1 MRWILFDTYD
11 RETPAPNFCLDSV
24 KGEQVCL
31 KDYQEECSIVL
42 IFTHGSQC
50 TTCEEMLKSFA
61 GRQGDYRE
69 SDAVVLAVVPEP
81 IEAIST
87 DSFYRDLP
95 FDVVFDENSIVRK
108 SFSELMD
115 ESMTN
120 DEDTMLF
127 VLDSYA
133 APYAALIGPELIAE
147 GIPATGMEASQ
158 SREDELH
165 YEAIKWLEFIGIQC
179 PE

>member
-1 MRWILFDTYD
+1 
-11 RETPAPNFCLDSV
+11 
-24 KGEQVCL
+24 
-31 KDYQEECSIVL
+31 
-42 IFTHGSQC
+42 
-50 TTCEEMLKSFA
+50 MLMSFA

-69 SDAVVLAVVPEP
+69 SDAAVLAVVPEP

-95 FDVVFDENSIVRK
+95 FDVVSDENSIVRR
-108 SFSELMD
+108 SFSRLMD
-115 ESMTN
+115 ESMTI

-133 APYAALIGPELIAE
+133 APYAALIGPELVPEI
-147 GIPATGMEASQ
+147 IPATGREASL